1 MLVASPERLL
11 GRPREMCNSLHPAR
25 VDALSEGAGT
35 PKVPPEP
42 AKGRREDPVP
52 STEENL
58 ARFEGAP
65 WAFGARFSVPRTA
78 STATFRSSRY
88 QLGSHPFPGE
98 LAAKLFL
105 ILCGSMHTAWMFGAT
120 PIPSL
125 GSATLLFVLGG
136 ALLLLVWRYLFRRL
150 LFRNGLWVYLRSS

>member
-1 MLVASPERLL
+1 MGAGAKKVLLGPPERLL

-88 QLGSHPFPGE
+88 QRGSHPFPGE
-98 LAAKLFL
+98 LAAKLCSDYFFRGRRL
-105 ILCGSMHTAWMFGAT
+105 WPQAISYVEGFSR
-120 PIPSL
+120 
-125 GSATLLFVLGG
+125 ATLT
-136 ALLLLVWRYLFRRL
+136 
-150 LFRNGLWVYLRSS
+150 

>member
-1 MLVASPERLL
+1 MIPYLGVLGGWGWGTERATSPERLL

-78 STATFRSSRY
+78 STATFWSSRY
-88 QLGSHPFPGE
+88 QLGSHPFPRE
-98 LAAKLFL
+98 LAAKLCSDFCFPGVGG
-105 ILCGSMHTAWMFGAT
+105 CGRR
-120 PIPSL
+120 PSRMYTFRDQRF
-125 GSATLLFVLGG
+125 S
-136 ALLLLVWRYLFRRL
+136 LVWK
-150 LFRNGLWVYLRSS
+150 GAS

>member
-1 MLVASPERLL
+1 MGAGAKKVLVGSPERLL
-11 GRPREMCNSLHPAR
+11 GTTRETCNSLQPAR

-98 LAAKLFL
+98 LAAKL
-105 ILCGSMHTAWMFGAT
+105 CSD
-120 PIPSL
+120 
-125 GSATLLFVLGG
+125 LFFRGQRLWPQAISYVLVQSVGIRPP
-136 ALLLLVWRYLFRRL
+136 APAQIRRP
-150 LFRNGLWVYLRSS
+150 RQV

>member
-1 MLVASPERLL
+1 
-11 GRPREMCNSLHPAR
+11 MCNSLHPAR

-98 LAAKLFL
+98 LAAKLCSKLF
-105 ILCGSMHTAWMFGAT
+105 F
-120 PIPSL
+120 P
-125 GSATLLFVLGG
+125 GSAAVAAGH
-136 ALLLLVWRYLFRRL
+136 LVCRGVFESYPNLNPHAGTP
-150 LFRNGLWVYLRSS
+150 NGVGEFDWPTATAADP

>member
-1 MLVASPERLL
+1 MGAGGKKRLPGSPERLL

-98 LAAKLFL
+98 LAAKLCSKLF
-105 ILCGSMHTAWMFGAT
+105 F
-120 PIPSL
+120 P
-125 GSATLLFVLGG
+125 GSAAVAAGHLVCASRSSDS
-136 ALLLLVWRYLFRRL
+136 ALLCICIAF
-150 LFRNGLWVYLRSS
+150 